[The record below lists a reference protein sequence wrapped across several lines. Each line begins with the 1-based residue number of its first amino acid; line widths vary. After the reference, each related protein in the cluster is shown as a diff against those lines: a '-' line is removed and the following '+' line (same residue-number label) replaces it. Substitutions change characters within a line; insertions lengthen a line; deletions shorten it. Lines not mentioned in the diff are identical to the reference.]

1 MGESLPH
8 HQLQHLPVRRTKPLD
23 GVTHERHLSVLATAL
38 GSGPGLLGEPGL
50 QSSPSP
56 ARSARPRHASSRNG
70 VQPELVFRRARDVIK
85 PPPSNRENVRHDV
98 GHVPSKA
105 RQPTMDVGVNRG
117 VVLDVDELEPLLA
130 GLLTTI
136 GAHHTRYMPTS
147 TQILSDP
154 SRHAWPPHSSNHQHL
169 DCDPTMRDRHP
180 PETIRPRQ
188 QLDDPRER
196 LAPISPAGGRTHQRP
211 HSFTEFFLRRSRG
224 VIPQPNRAQKR
235 AAHVELLPWD
245 CSHPKRLRADSRKGD
260 EAAHLPVGA
269 RQPTLTH
276 GLARGVP
283 PSSTNITDR
292 LDGESTA
299 ALQPAANSAAT
310 RRDSRKEACGCSV
323 MHGRPAGVSASSGC
337 GITANDGMRLRLAR
351 SARPGIWLRLLQHF
365 RDYEPRTVSTT
376 AITTLHTSAIAHN
389 QACGQGTPD
398 ARRRCCS
405 RGIAAVSTAS
415 RGDRFPSRACRRTR
429 SRLAVG
435 GACRRRGGLP
445 PRCCRL
451 SSARRESGAGAA
463 RSTIAELHR

>member
-70 VQPELVFRRARDVIK
+70 VQPELVFRRVRDVIK

-117 VVLDVDELEPLLA
+117 VVLDIERLEPLLA

-337 GITANDGMRLRLAR
+337 GITANDGMRLETCQERSPRHLAPATPTLPRLRTKDSLDHRHHHAPHFR
-351 SARPGIWLRLLQHF
+351 NRPQPSVRPGHSGRPPPLLQPWHCSSV
-365 RDYEPRTVSTT
+365 DGEPR
-376 AITTLHTSAIAHN
+376 
-389 QACGQGTPD
+389 
-398 ARRRCCS
+398 
-405 RGIAAVSTAS
+405 
-415 RGDRFPSRACRRTR
+415 
-429 SRLAVG
+429 
-435 GACRRRGGLP
+435 
-445 PRCCRL
+445 
-451 SSARRESGAGAA
+451 
-463 RSTIAELHR
+463 